1 MKKSILVGLTGI
13 VSIFALTGCTVKT
26 PVGTLTVDFDSSAK
40 SENVEYT
47 DETGKTQEINT
58 QDLNQQIDNMLDD
71 VDLPQG
77 ATTEDL
83 KDFVHGISEA
93 IGVDK
98 AIDGIQES
106 LDSATQEALS
116 ENEATDGQSVD
127 NAENGNSET
136 TETTEENTDTENPT
150 E

>member
-13 VSIFALTGCTVKT
+13 VSIFALTGCTLKT

-77 ATTEDL
+77 ATTDDL
-83 KDFVHGISEA
+83 KDFVHGTSEA

>member
-1 MKKSILVGLTGI
+1 M
-13 VSIFALTGCTVKT
+13 
-26 PVGTLTVDFDSSAK
+26 
-40 SENVEYT
+40 
-47 DETGKTQEINT
+47 
-58 QDLNQQIDNMLDD
+58 DD

-77 ATTEDL
+77 ATTDDL
-83 KDFVHGISEA
+83 KDFVHGTSEA

>member
-83 KDFVHGISEA
+83 KDFVHGTSEA

-127 NAENGNSET
+127 NAENDNSET